1 MDNKQM
7 LIGMAAPS
15 AKKRVESYQNISKL
29 SAEAAKALNWSG
41 CMSSAETKK
50 AFINLKNDL
59 SSQNEEEVYEAA
71 GACVHLLA
79 NQSIL
84 LQVDTSCQKAL
95 CDILMKI
102 LKTHKKNNLTTRILQ
117 SLAKSRFS
125 KEVYLTNLKENFDTL
140 GGLLRTVDIPVAV
153 ILETLQV
160 MLVFFNASPLTSVE
174 LAESWFPTVFSEL
187 FHTHVKVRK
196 VAVIVINHIG
206 EALNKLPNDSAR
218 GRLVNTVLGDL
229 KKKYC
234 SKDMMNLLYNKQ
246 YDVFRVWRT
255 VVTLFDTQLHASRT
269 LINNLLEVMDKAF
282 KCTLSEVKVEAFLCW
297 RTLIDNFALS
307 RDAISNPRKLHLLI
321 SPFKLKNVKTEDV
334 FNMKLLTWW
343 HLVCVMSDKNCLVPN
358 FDLVVVPLLHF
369 CFISG
374 PILES
379 SKGGISNRN
388 LIMSGALSPPGRSFS
403 SLHCTSAEILVQLL
417 ATENNSSKIT
427 LSVQAIGEH
436 VISSALFL
444 RHYPLLMKC
453 FGEAIQ
459 TLNFS
464 DTQQKTLGIFLFR
477 SLLTRIKAVAAPDVQ
492 KKEAVDVV
500 RELFSTLS
508 HIESHCEPES
518 SNCHFLF
525 EFYNILTI
533 GSLALPN
540 KIFNS
545 HQYRIASS
553 GGGGARD
560 VMCGTL
566 SNHLVT
572 QLCSPALLQNAL
584 TNQRFFTLWETVLE
598 NSQPVTGKLRFL
610 EDTIQEM
617 SASALPFLCPEH
629 PAVMCRLWGTVLNQT
644 VAHIEETKTVEADEG
659 EPDWSCI
666 YSVLQFPVIHA
677 TDAFVCCQ
685 VTIYEDIMELWRRL
699 WEKFILFARAT
710 PTVEPNIEMEEVAST
725 LLALCQS
732 KGTEEPDVSAPMY
745 FLIVEVLALLT
756 ETFAYSKLGKGPA
769 ELPSSPAKPKRKPHP
784 LHNLGACVEL
794 TALVFERVCTMVTRQ
809 RNHMADKI
817 CQASINMM
825 EGILKAPMKYVKQF
839 LVHIV
844 KIMSRCLR
852 VNPAVVFDFHVEQ
865 RFVDMLKCFSGLIEA
880 YVTQEGVTESSLE
893 HLSSLESLFTV
904 AFTSTN
910 DKVKLEV
917 HKLLNVCVS
926 SIPVAGLEVPS
937 LLLEVQRKWD
947 QASVTHESIEDFIE
961 ATPKGRSSRRSI
973 KLLEKPRRGPS
984 RNSTPK
990 SNPSSATKKTDRN
1003 KDGNGSAAAAT
1014 PGQLSVKLMKSRNR
1028 RLSSSSSVDGSASP
1042 VPSDASV
1049 FLSCE
1054 DISEGVGTSTAV
1066 DGIPV
1071 ERVRKTR
1078 KGANSQQNKEEKH
1091 TAESQEEED
1100 NIKTVVPKDSD
1111 KANHADD
1118 GATIQTETASTT
1130 FRKSS
1135 RKRSVK
1141 SNLNNSINLSKGE
1154 GNKSQD
1160 SITVFAPRSTTKDK
1174 NDKDGETQAQNC
1186 SKENVGKT
1194 DEENMLHD
1202 DVFRRKTSKDDLSSP
1217 DQGISVEQLKPNILK
1232 ALNKTPQAESSIR
1245 SKRINF
1251 MKVSVSPSVVK
1262 DVKIVEKQ
1270 PKVEISFSTDPD
1282 ITVSESDSENEIPS
1296 SLEVNSSIS
1305 RNLTCL
1311 SENNTSGKVQLKE
1324 KLPVECQDEPM
1335 ECSKSG
1341 GISTSGK
1348 RKRKLFDEGEHS
1360 SGSRRKKTARMS
1372 SQDESDSASLDAS
1385 VMTDLPDLSFDF
1397 STSTTENKA
1406 DDAQPITPKKTRKS
1420 TASETKVSSRKVEDL
1435 ANMNEESPAKRAKG
1449 GPTRDHKRGSAKESN
1464 ESFTK
1469 DNMSTEMEEKSKTM
1483 SAFSPKVTRSGR
1495 KIVPPN
1501 KDMPQPMT
1509 PPKTSKRR
1517 LHQRGASETEKDPNE
1532 GSSTDFFDLNNSAPN
1547 CDDNSKSVLSVTTD
1561 SEIENEK
1568 EVDNEATERGHKDS
1582 WEHLEDRTSE
1592 IKDYSDDCIILDD
1605 DDVPS
1610 VKEGKRHEAKSS
1622 DIRTY
1627 MRRRSSAPKPSE
1639 SQKHDSSKAPAQC
1652 VGGKESS
1659 GTITLSSG
1667 DSVQEQSAKSSD
1679 SRESENQSL
1688 NIAALKSALQEKKQS
1703 SDEPAGEGS
1712 LDDTESNSSKAD
1724 KSKSEKAVAEKDERQ
1739 PHRDVEKE
1747 GGVNQSE
1754 DSLEQQK
1761 TTDESTPMECAQTLV
1776 EEVTYPISSRGTEAL
1791 DDSGGNETLH
1801 KGREIVSEDKDEEE
1815 EESEDSDEEDGKE
1828 TEAKDVAG
1836 GPPESPAESE
1846 SDEEEEEEGDE
1857 SPCEDNE
1864 EVDRPDSPL
1873 AQDLEV
1879 EEEECISA
1887 GQEVEKEEEN
1897 MNTEATVGNTNGK
1910 QQETTGQETQEPEE
1924 EEDKDKTDQESESS
1938 DEDSTSDEKK
1948 SEQEVESGKITSPP
1962 PEEETSV
1969 VSKPSEVEET
1979 DAPTCEK
1986 QGDSVKDGNDQEEM
2000 EVESE
2005 SAVSEDAQEVEDA
2018 NSRPSTEE
2026 KDNSETE
2033 HKDKD
2038 DEEPQTTSDGPQNK
2052 LEKEKAL
2059 VSGSDKVQKEKA
2071 LVSGLED
2078 KLEKEK
2084 ALVCGLEDKLE
2095 KEKALVGVSQD
2106 KVQKEKALV
2115 SGSQDK
2121 VQKEKALVSGPED
2134 KLEKE
2139 KTLDSGSQDKVQK
2152 EKALVSGSQD
2162 KLEKEKALVSGSQ
2175 DKLEKEKALVSGSQ
2189 DKLEKEKALDSGSQ
2203 DKLEKEK
2210 ALVSGSQDKLEKE
2223 KALVSGSQDKVQKEK
2238 ALVSGSQDKLE
2249 KEKALVS
2256 GSQDKV
2262 QKEKA
2267 LDSGSQDKVQKE
2279 KTLDSGSQ
2287 DKVQKEKAL
2296 VSENVESNEEVEEA
2310 SSVVEDV
2317 DEGDKSLPKDVPELS
2332 VGDSGLGEG
2341 SKVESQI
2348 VPEKELSGSENNDME
2363 VEISE
2368 QESTDSLRRET
2379 ETNKSSSDG
2388 ALVQAEE
2395 AAPSH
2400 KENGVSVEAG
2410 VSSERTDTADGTAT
2424 SPRKA
2429 AKSKVDPRRTV
2440 QVKETGKLMRV
2451 SSPNQT
2457 IQAMTATPLSR
2468 GKEPTE
2474 SSVVGTE
2481 KAEEPGEG
2489 ESDPKV
2495 VQVTERTSTEA
2506 ASASE
2511 ATTGS
2516 SSTTPMPSEASEEPA
2531 PSVRQQEEELSP
2543 DKSSRSRLKLTVST
2557 PERLKRGA
2565 LMHAGSRAALLVA
2578 CAKQNIKN
2586 RGGGETEST
2595 SGVLTESGRSRSLG
2609 SSPTRRSAPSRP
2621 SPGHSP
2627 DSRRRSHLDTPGMR
2641 PWMKH
2646 SPSPGASPSTSIL
2659 KRTLLTDGTDGDTPS
2674 PPHKYRRVSFADPPV
2689 SERVEIP
2696 PSPRTLKG
2704 IRAQKRL
2711 DMTRMASPTKDSD
2724 AQPVENQE
2732 PSPDKDP
2739 EVLDY
2744 ENPIFP
2750 ALRTC
2755 PDKVEQ
2761 VAQYLTSP
2769 ATLPGLLF
2777 VLEREEV
2784 FTVGQLAKMTELSI
2798 SFLPVKAPKVVN
2810 MRRALR
2816 DYEKTQPR
2824 HPPDLCESR
2833 NTRETDPDSE
2843 MGEQMFP
2850 MSGIEPSTSQ
2860 ADLSDF
2866 STSWPKRERSRA
2878 STPVKDD
2885 VEQTLAKMFGE
2896 LDRDDKENRRPN
2908 QQDCVADP
2916 VVMTEVEVR
2925 ESSGRASHSDNIQE
2939 IMEMEDITPLDA
2951 TVDDTEAGALKS
2963 LYRRASE
2970 QDRDAQKRLLHH
2982 LLLVLPPRDVA
2993 EAIAES
2999 IKARMDVP
3007 AAASSSS
3014 SSSSTNTTT
3023 ASSTSS
3029 T

>member
-2071 LVSGLED
+2071 LVSG
-2078 KLEKEK
+2078 
-2084 ALVCGLEDKLE
+2084 
-2095 KEKALVGVSQD
+2095 SQD
-2106 KVQKEKALV
+2106 KVQKEKAL
-2115 SGSQDK
+2115 D
-2121 VQKEKALVSGPED
+2121 
-2134 KLEKE
+2134 
-2139 KTLDSGSQDKVQK
+2139 
-2152 EKALVSGSQD
+2152 
-2162 KLEKEKALVSGSQ
+2162 
-2175 DKLEKEKALVSGSQ
+2175 
-2189 DKLEKEKALDSGSQ
+2189 
-2203 DKLEKEK
+2203 
-2210 ALVSGSQDKLEKE
+2210 
-2223 KALVSGSQDKVQKEK
+2223 
-2238 ALVSGSQDKLE
+2238 
-2249 KEKALVS
+2249 S

>member
-2152 EKALVSGSQD
+2152 EKAL
-2162 KLEKEKALVSGSQ
+2162 
-2175 DKLEKEKALVSGSQ
+2175 
-2189 DKLEKEKALDSGSQ
+2189 
-2203 DKLEKEK
+2203 
-2210 ALVSGSQDKLEKE
+2210 
-2223 KALVSGSQDKVQKEK
+2223 
-2238 ALVSGSQDKLE
+2238 
-2249 KEKALVS
+2249 
-2256 GSQDKV
+2256 
-2262 QKEKA
+2262 
-2267 LDSGSQDKVQKE
+2267 
-2279 KTLDSGSQ
+2279 DSGSQ

>member
-2071 LVSGLED
+2071 L
-2078 KLEKEK
+2078 
-2084 ALVCGLEDKLE
+2084 
-2095 KEKALVGVSQD
+2095 
-2106 KVQKEKALV
+2106 
-2115 SGSQDK
+2115 
-2121 VQKEKALVSGPED
+2121 
-2134 KLEKE
+2134 
-2139 KTLDSGSQDKVQK
+2139 
-2152 EKALVSGSQD
+2152 
-2162 KLEKEKALVSGSQ
+2162 
-2175 DKLEKEKALVSGSQ
+2175 
-2189 DKLEKEKALDSGSQ
+2189 
-2203 DKLEKEK
+2203 
-2210 ALVSGSQDKLEKE
+2210 
-2223 KALVSGSQDKVQKEK
+2223 
-2238 ALVSGSQDKLE
+2238 
-2249 KEKALVS
+2249 
-2256 GSQDKV
+2256 
-2262 QKEKA
+2262 
-2267 LDSGSQDKVQKE
+2267 
-2279 KTLDSGSQ
+2279 DSGSQ

>member
-2071 LVSGLED
+2071 LVSG
-2078 KLEKEK
+2078 
-2084 ALVCGLEDKLE
+2084 
-2095 KEKALVGVSQD
+2095 
-2106 KVQKEKALV
+2106 
-2115 SGSQDK
+2115 
-2121 VQKEKALVSGPED
+2121 PED

-2152 EKALVSGSQD
+2152 EKALD
-2162 KLEKEKALVSGSQ
+2162 
-2175 DKLEKEKALVSGSQ
+2175 
-2189 DKLEKEKALDSGSQ
+2189 
-2203 DKLEKEK
+2203 
-2210 ALVSGSQDKLEKE
+2210 
-2223 KALVSGSQDKVQKEK
+2223 SGSQDKVQKEK
-2238 ALVSGSQDKLE
+2238 ALDSGSQDKVQ
-2249 KEKALVS
+2249 KEKALDS

>member
-2121 VQKEKALVSGPED
+2121 VQKEKAL
-2134 KLEKE
+2134 
-2139 KTLDSGSQDKVQK
+2139 
-2152 EKALVSGSQD
+2152 
-2162 KLEKEKALVSGSQ
+2162 
-2175 DKLEKEKALVSGSQ
+2175 
-2189 DKLEKEKALDSGSQ
+2189 
-2203 DKLEKEK
+2203 
-2210 ALVSGSQDKLEKE
+2210 
-2223 KALVSGSQDKVQKEK
+2223 
-2238 ALVSGSQDKLE
+2238 
-2249 KEKALVS
+2249 
-2256 GSQDKV
+2256 
-2262 QKEKA
+2262 
-2267 LDSGSQDKVQKE
+2267 
-2279 KTLDSGSQ
+2279 DSGSQ

>member
-2071 LVSGLED
+2071 LD
-2078 KLEKEK
+2078 
-2084 ALVCGLEDKLE
+2084 
-2095 KEKALVGVSQD
+2095 
-2106 KVQKEKALV
+2106 
-2115 SGSQDK
+2115 
-2121 VQKEKALVSGPED
+2121 
-2134 KLEKE
+2134 
-2139 KTLDSGSQDKVQK
+2139 
-2152 EKALVSGSQD
+2152 
-2162 KLEKEKALVSGSQ
+2162 
-2175 DKLEKEKALVSGSQ
+2175 
-2189 DKLEKEKALDSGSQ
+2189 
-2203 DKLEKEK
+2203 
-2210 ALVSGSQDKLEKE
+2210 
-2223 KALVSGSQDKVQKEK
+2223 
-2238 ALVSGSQDKLE
+2238 
-2249 KEKALVS
+2249 S

>member
-2071 LVSGLED
+2071 LVSG
-2078 KLEKEK
+2078 
-2084 ALVCGLEDKLE
+2084 
-2095 KEKALVGVSQD
+2095 
-2106 KVQKEKALV
+2106 
-2115 SGSQDK
+2115 
-2121 VQKEKALVSGPED
+2121 
-2134 KLEKE
+2134 
-2139 KTLDSGSQDKVQK
+2139 
-2152 EKALVSGSQD
+2152 
-2162 KLEKEKALVSGSQ
+2162 
-2175 DKLEKEKALVSGSQ
+2175 
-2189 DKLEKEKALDSGSQ
+2189 
-2203 DKLEKEK
+2203 
-2210 ALVSGSQDKLEKE
+2210 SQDKLEKE

-2238 ALVSGSQDKLE
+2238 ALDSGSQDKVQ
-2249 KEKALVS
+2249 KEKALDSGSQDKVQKEKALDS

>member
-2071 LVSGLED
+2071 LVSG
-2078 KLEKEK
+2078 
-2084 ALVCGLEDKLE
+2084 
-2095 KEKALVGVSQD
+2095 SQD
-2106 KVQKEKALV
+2106 KVQKEKA
-2115 SGSQDK
+2115 
-2121 VQKEKALVSGPED
+2121 
-2134 KLEKE
+2134 
-2139 KTLDSGSQDKVQK
+2139 
-2152 EKALVSGSQD
+2152 
-2162 KLEKEKALVSGSQ
+2162 
-2175 DKLEKEKALVSGSQ
+2175 
-2189 DKLEKEKALDSGSQ
+2189 
-2203 DKLEKEK
+2203 
-2210 ALVSGSQDKLEKE
+2210 
-2223 KALVSGSQDKVQKEK
+2223 
-2238 ALVSGSQDKLE
+2238 
-2249 KEKALVS
+2249 
-2256 GSQDKV
+2256 
-2262 QKEKA
+2262 
-2267 LDSGSQDKVQKE
+2267 
-2279 KTLDSGSQ
+2279 LDSGSQ

>member
-2121 VQKEKALVSGPED
+2121 
-2134 KLEKE
+2134 
-2139 KTLDSGSQDKVQK
+2139 
-2152 EKALVSGSQD
+2152 
-2162 KLEKEKALVSGSQ
+2162 LEKEKALVSGSQ
-2175 DKLEKEKALVSGSQ
+2175 DKLEKEKALV
-2189 DKLEKEKALDSGSQ
+2189 
-2203 DKLEKEK
+2203 
-2210 ALVSGSQDKLEKE
+2210 
-2223 KALVSGSQDKVQKEK
+2223 
-2238 ALVSGSQDKLE
+2238 
-2249 KEKALVS
+2249 
-2256 GSQDKV
+2256 
-2262 QKEKA
+2262 
-2267 LDSGSQDKVQKE
+2267 SGSQDKVQKE

>member
-2071 LVSGLED
+2071 LVSG
-2078 KLEKEK
+2078 
-2084 ALVCGLEDKLE
+2084 
-2095 KEKALVGVSQD
+2095 
-2106 KVQKEKALV
+2106 
-2115 SGSQDK
+2115 
-2121 VQKEKALVSGPED
+2121 
-2134 KLEKE
+2134 
-2139 KTLDSGSQDKVQK
+2139 
-2152 EKALVSGSQD
+2152 SQD
-2162 KLEKEKALVSGSQ
+2162 KLEKEKALV
-2175 DKLEKEKALVSGSQ
+2175 
-2189 DKLEKEKALDSGSQ
+2189 
-2203 DKLEKEK
+2203 
-2210 ALVSGSQDKLEKE
+2210 
-2223 KALVSGSQDKVQKEK
+2223 
-2238 ALVSGSQDKLE
+2238 
-2249 KEKALVS
+2249 
-2256 GSQDKV
+2256 
-2262 QKEKA
+2262 
-2267 LDSGSQDKVQKE
+2267 SGSQDKVQKE

>member
-2121 VQKEKALVSGPED
+2121 
-2134 KLEKE
+2134 
-2139 KTLDSGSQDKVQK
+2139 
-2152 EKALVSGSQD
+2152 
-2162 KLEKEKALVSGSQ
+2162 LEKEKALV
-2175 DKLEKEKALVSGSQ
+2175 
-2189 DKLEKEKALDSGSQ
+2189 
-2203 DKLEKEK
+2203 
-2210 ALVSGSQDKLEKE
+2210 
-2223 KALVSGSQDKVQKEK
+2223 
-2238 ALVSGSQDKLE
+2238 
-2249 KEKALVS
+2249 
-2256 GSQDKV
+2256 
-2262 QKEKA
+2262 
-2267 LDSGSQDKVQKE
+2267 SGSQDKVQKE

>member
-2121 VQKEKALVSGPED
+2121 VQKEKALVSG
-2134 KLEKE
+2134 
-2139 KTLDSGSQDKVQK
+2139 
-2152 EKALVSGSQD
+2152 SQD
-2162 KLEKEKALVSGSQ
+2162 KLEKEKALV
-2175 DKLEKEKALVSGSQ
+2175 
-2189 DKLEKEKALDSGSQ
+2189 
-2203 DKLEKEK
+2203 
-2210 ALVSGSQDKLEKE
+2210 
-2223 KALVSGSQDKVQKEK
+2223 
-2238 ALVSGSQDKLE
+2238 
-2249 KEKALVS
+2249 
-2256 GSQDKV
+2256 
-2262 QKEKA
+2262 
-2267 LDSGSQDKVQKE
+2267 SGSQDKVQKE

>member
-2071 LVSGLED
+2071 L
-2078 KLEKEK
+2078 
-2084 ALVCGLEDKLE
+2084 
-2095 KEKALVGVSQD
+2095 
-2106 KVQKEKALV
+2106 
-2115 SGSQDK
+2115 
-2121 VQKEKALVSGPED
+2121 
-2134 KLEKE
+2134 
-2139 KTLDSGSQDKVQK
+2139 DSGSQDKVQK
-2152 EKALVSGSQD
+2152 EKA
-2162 KLEKEKALVSGSQ
+2162 
-2175 DKLEKEKALVSGSQ
+2175 
-2189 DKLEKEKALDSGSQ
+2189 
-2203 DKLEKEK
+2203 
-2210 ALVSGSQDKLEKE
+2210 
-2223 KALVSGSQDKVQKEK
+2223 
-2238 ALVSGSQDKLE
+2238 
-2249 KEKALVS
+2249 
-2256 GSQDKV
+2256 
-2262 QKEKA
+2262 
-2267 LDSGSQDKVQKE
+2267 
-2279 KTLDSGSQ
+2279 LDSGSQ

>member
-2121 VQKEKALVSGPED
+2121 VQKEKALD
-2134 KLEKE
+2134 
-2139 KTLDSGSQDKVQK
+2139 
-2152 EKALVSGSQD
+2152 
-2162 KLEKEKALVSGSQ
+2162 
-2175 DKLEKEKALVSGSQ
+2175 
-2189 DKLEKEKALDSGSQ
+2189 
-2203 DKLEKEK
+2203 
-2210 ALVSGSQDKLEKE
+2210 
-2223 KALVSGSQDKVQKEK
+2223 
-2238 ALVSGSQDKLE
+2238 
-2249 KEKALVS
+2249 S

>member
-2121 VQKEKALVSGPED
+2121 VQKEKAL
-2134 KLEKE
+2134 
-2139 KTLDSGSQDKVQK
+2139 DSGSQDKVQK
-2152 EKALVSGSQD
+2152 EKA
-2162 KLEKEKALVSGSQ
+2162 
-2175 DKLEKEKALVSGSQ
+2175 
-2189 DKLEKEKALDSGSQ
+2189 
-2203 DKLEKEK
+2203 
-2210 ALVSGSQDKLEKE
+2210 
-2223 KALVSGSQDKVQKEK
+2223 
-2238 ALVSGSQDKLE
+2238 
-2249 KEKALVS
+2249 
-2256 GSQDKV
+2256 
-2262 QKEKA
+2262 
-2267 LDSGSQDKVQKE
+2267 
-2279 KTLDSGSQ
+2279 LDSGSQ